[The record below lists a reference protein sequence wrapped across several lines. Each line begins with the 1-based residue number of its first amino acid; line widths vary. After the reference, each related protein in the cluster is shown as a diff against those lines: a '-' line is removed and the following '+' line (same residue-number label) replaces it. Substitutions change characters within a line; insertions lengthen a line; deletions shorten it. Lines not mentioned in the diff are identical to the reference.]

1 MLKKAAAHPG
11 AYLLTE
17 DVADLY
23 GISLRK
29 VREMTR
35 LHQVPHRVLPHGR
48 RCLFELQDLEAWANG
63 AELESIQLSAGGRI
77 VRLVAAA
84 PPVTHM
90 QT

>member
-1 MLKKAAAHPG
+1 MNTGAHPG
-11 AYLLTE
+11 AYLHSE

-48 RCLFELQDLEAWANG
+48 RCYFDPADLQAWADG
-63 AELESIQLSAGGRI
+63 AQLETVSLPAGGRI
-77 VRLVAAA
+77 VR
-84 PPVTHM
+84 PIRDEE
-90 QT
+90 